1 MIKYIY
7 GGNKSNNKEVVY
19 LPRQAR
25 VISESG
31 MYHIIL
37 RGINKQDIFFDNQDR
52 YKFMNELIKTK
63 DKYDYELITYCLMP
77 NHVHF
82 EIVDKNSELSK
93 IMQTLTISYSSYFNK
108 KYDRVG
114 HLFQNRYFSK
124 PIETEAYLLKLH
136 RYIHQNPVKAGIS
149 NLNNYRWSS
158 YKTYIYGEDDKV
170 TDTKLIKSYFDT
182 MKELKD
188 FNNENIK
195 YNYGDILEFE
205 IRKRFTDDEVINILK
220 QQLKIDN
227 IQDVQKYNKA
237 HREAILK
244 DLKNIT
250 GINCAQVSRVLGI
263 NKKII
268 ERTLKK

>member
-1 MIKYIY
+1 VGAINQIGK
-7 GGNKSNNKEVVY
+7 GVVY

-25 VISESG
+25 IMSESG

-52 YKFMNELIKTK
+52 YKFMNELIETK
-63 DKYDYELITYCLMP
+63 EKYDYELITYCLMP

-82 EIVDKNSELSK
+82 EIVDKNNELSK
-93 IMQTLTISYSSYFNK
+93 IMQSLMVSYSSYFNK

-124 PIETEAYLLKLH
+124 PIETDKYLLKLH
-136 RYIHQNPVKAGIS
+136 RYIHQNPVKTGMS

-158 YKTYIYGEDDKV
+158 YKSYIDGEDDKV
-170 TDTKLIKSYFDT
+170 TDTKLIKTYFDT
-182 MKELKD
+182 IKELKD
-188 FNNENIK
+188 FNNENIN
-195 YNYGDILEFE
+195 YNYDDMLEFE
-205 IRKRFTDDEVINILK
+205 IKKKFTDDEVINILK
-220 QQLKIDN
+220 KELIIDN
-227 IQDVQKYNKA
+227 IQDIQKYNKV
-237 HREAILK
+237 HREEILK
-244 DLKNIT
+244 NLKNIN
-250 GINCAQVSRVLGI
+250 GISCAQISRILGI